1 MKQNQFID
9 KEERAVRTVER
20 PNGMSIVADL
30 GAATEGVV
38 DVVGNTAI
46 VVTDGEEFE
55 IELVGEPERAFI
67 KNGVLTIDLEDEA

>member
-9 KEERAVRTVER
+9 EEERAVRTVDR
-20 PNGMSIVADL
+20 PNGTSIVADL

-38 DVVGNTAI
+38 DVVGDTAI
-46 VVTDGEEFE
+46 VVTDDDQFE
-55 IELVGEPERAFI
+55 IELVGEPERAFM